1 MNTIPETLRQET
13 KDWNTEMEGN
23 RAVQGII
30 YGGVEID
37 YLRLVVLEVWFL
49 DQQQHLSTCYIYKF
63 SGPTQ
68 AY

>member
-23 RAVQGII
+23 RAAQGII

-37 YLRLVVLEVWFL
+37 YLRLETRWKACREG
-49 DQQQHLSTCYIYKF
+49 QK
-63 SGPTQ
+63 GRKK
-68 AY
+68 